1 MKLSASILCV
11 PTESSPQTRKI
22 QMQENKF
29 YRSLLVIATTAALWS
44 APALLRAAELQPL
57 IVTGVAL
64 DKVATVHPAPVY
76 PRAALALGIDGIVE
90 IEVTVQNG
98 RIIEAN
104 VLSGSPLLASSAKE
118 WIVWNWKFRPEING
132 VITIPINYQRH
143 A

>member
-1 MKLSASILCV
+1 MPKTKL
-11 PTESSPQTRKI
+11 
-22 QMQENKF
+22 
-29 YRSLLVIATTAALWS
+29 YRGLLVIAISAAVWS
-44 APALLRAAELQPL
+44 TPALLRATELHPL

-76 PRAALALGIDGIVE
+76 PRVALALGIDGIVQ

-104 VLSGSPLLASSAKE
+104 VLSGSPLLAYSAKE
-118 WIVWNWKFRPEING
+118 WIVWNWKFKPEISA
-132 VITIPINYQRH
+132 VITIPINYKRH